1 MKTMTTYQPKQY
13 TQGGLAVQTGYV
25 KLSRF
30 NHDINVE

>member
-1 MKTMTTYQPKQY
+1 MKTMTTYQPKNSIRKR
-13 TQGGLAVQTGYV
+13 TPQTGYV